1 VRGKSLKY
9 ALLLVALLAL
19 AAAGCGGGGGG
30 SGTTGGGET
39 SAATGGTLVF
49 ASSADP
55 VALDGILVSDG
66 ESSRVIEQIFET
78 LINLKPG
85 TTDLEPGLAES
96 WDANDDV
103 TEYTFHLRQGVKFQ
117 DGTDFNADAVC
128 FNFNR
133 WYNFKGS
140 FQNPSATYYW
150 QVIFGGFATYN
161 PKSGAPKDSLFKSC
175 EATDENTAVITL
187 TKPSSSFLAG
197 LTLTPF
203 SIGSPTALKQYQADE
218 GSVDADGIFHP
229 TGTYSTEHPI
239 GTGPFKFKSWTRG
252 DRLVLER
259 YDDYWGK
266 TSDSPTGFNG
276 TGAKLDEL
284 IFKPIADNA
293 ARLQA
298 LQSGDIMGYDLVEPQ
313 DIPTIQGDSNLQ
325 ILDRPAF
332 NVGYVGF
339 NMSVPPTDDKA
350 VRQAIA
356 YGLDRQGVIDSFYA
370 GRGEVAKEFMPPS
383 LFGYADDVTEY
394 TYDPEKSKQILQDAG
409 YTLPVKIEFW
419 YPTDVSRPYMPD
431 PKRNFEA
438 FSASLQK
445 AGFKIVPHSA
455 PWSPDYLGRS
465 DEGKLGN
472 VYLLGW
478 TGDFGD
484 PDDFI
489 GVFFQT
495 PQKQWGTD
503 KNDEMNPVMEILDQ
517 AETETDEAKRTELYQ
532 EANRQIMELL
542 PGVPYAHNKPALAFI
557 QGVEGY
563 VPSPVDLQS
572 FATVSLNK

>member
-1 VRGKSLKY
+1 MRGTSLKFV
-9 ALLLVALLAL
+9 LLLVALFAL

-30 SGTTGGGET
+30 ATGTSASTGGGGQ
-39 SAATGGTLVF
+39 GGTLVF
-49 ASSADP
+49 ASAADP

-78 LINLKPG
+78 LIDLKPG

-96 WDANDDV
+96 WEANADG
-103 TEYTFHLRQGVKFQ
+103 TQYTFHLRQGVKFQ

-150 QVIFGGFATYN
+150 QVIFGGFKTYDPN
-161 PKSGAPKDSLFKSC
+161 SGAPKGSLYKSC
-175 EATDENTAVITL
+175 EATDANTAVITL

-203 SIGSPTALKQYQADE
+203 SIGSPTALQKYDADK
-218 GSVDADGIFHP
+218 GNVDADGIFHP
-229 TGTYSTEHPI
+229 TGTYSTQHPT
-239 GTGPFKFKSWTRG
+239 GTGPFQFDSWTRG
-252 DRLVLER
+252 DKLVLKR
-259 YDDYWGK
+259 FDGYWGK
-266 TSDSPTGFNG
+266 NSDSPTGFNG
-276 TGAKLDEL
+276 KGAQLDQL

-298 LQSGDIMGYDLVEPQ
+298 LQTGEVNGYDLVEPQ

-325 ILDRPAF
+325 ILDRPPF
-332 NVGYVGF
+332 NVAYVGF
-339 NMSVPPTDDKA
+339 DMSKPPTDDPK

-356 YGLDRQGVIDSFYA
+356 YGLDRQGVVDSFYA
-370 GRGEVAKEFMPPS
+370 GRAEVAKEFMPPT
-383 LFGYADDVTEY
+383 LFGYADDVTTY
-394 TYDPEKSKQILQDAG
+394 TYDPNKAKQILQQAG
-409 YTLPVKIEFW
+409 YTLPVKIDFW
-419 YPTDVSRPYMPD
+419 YPSDVSRPYMPD

-438 FSASLQK
+438 FAASLEK
-445 AGFKIVPHSA
+445 SGFKVVAHSA

-465 DEGKLGN
+465 DAGNLGN
-472 VYLLGW
+472 AYLLGW

-495 PQKQWGTD
+495 PQKQWGTT
-503 KNDEMNPVMEILDQ
+503 KNHELDGVMKILDQ
-517 AETETDEAKRTELYQ
+517 AEQETDKAKRTQLYE
-532 EANRQIMELL
+532 EANRQIMDVL
-542 PGVPYAHNKPALAFI
+542 PGVPYAHSKPALAFTKN
-557 QGVEGY
+557 VSGY

-572 FATVSLNK
+572 FATVSIKK